1 MRKAIAVLSLIL
13 LVLGLVACKENKI
26 IREVG
31 PSDKFSKAEIN
42 SSLDKVIEDFDFK
55 GSSLKKV
62 WYDEEKSEREVGFY
76 MRNGRGSVNGVE
88 RENVI
93 ILLSEFDVDS
103 SGGDGS
109 LNPNSTY
116 ENFMWILIRNDKS
129 SPWEID
135 DRGY

>member
-1 MRKAIAVLSLIL
+1 MRKAIAVLSFIL
-13 LVLGLVACKENKI
+13 LVFGLVACKENKI
-26 IREVG
+26 LREVG

-42 SSLDKVIEDFDFK
+42 SALDKVIEEFDFK
-55 GSSLKKV
+55 GSSLNKV

-76 MRNGRGSVNGVE
+76 MRNGRGSVNGVA

-116 ENFMWILIRNDKS
+116 ENFMWILIRDDKS